1 MKIRKI
7 NMPLIDL
14 IVGDRHWAISQSSPP
29 FLRNFWPFEM
39 TADRTS
45 RSDNSICK
53 LPEKKHWMFPEL
65 RVDSIFQGSY
75 TEPPPAPG
83 LRHRQ
88 VSPSLLPPSYHL
100 HSVTLLTINW
110 PWQSLL
116 GLTPS
121 FYPVSGMVPLEPTIN
136 WVLRVGTLN
145 NIILLTS
152 ILVNIQS

>member
-53 LPEKKHWMFPEL
+53 LPEKKHRMSPEL
-65 RVDSIFQGSY
+65 RVDSTFPGSY
-75 TEPPPAPG
+75 VEPPPPPW
-83 LRHRQ
+83 LRHGQ

-100 HSVTLLTINW
+100 YSVNLLTINR

-116 GLTPS
+116 GLAPS
-121 FYPVSGMVPLEPTIN
+121 FPPVFLSGIVPLRPPHPPRITESCWWGHLIMN
-136 WVLRVGTLN
+136 DVEKW
-145 NIILLTS
+145 
-152 ILVNIQS
+152 